1 MRSSQPPG
9 GDSGKPDA
17 ADLLRRIACLRGCS
31 AAERRALA
39 PVCRRT
45 AYRAGQ
51 SIHAEHAPVQKV
63 CAVLAGEVLIHRG
76 SGDRRAA
83 RLAVV
88 KPGEMFGIGEAL
100 LPSYYTSAS
109 ALTACTLLEIGRGDF
124 IRRFLAVASVREQIL
139 LELSQI
145 ARFLICQATGGG
157 GRHDLALYL
166 RSQANACGQADGGRI
181 CLKRKLR
188 QPEIAS
194 LLHLSREHVSRLFAR
209 LRAEG
214 AVDFNRG
221 FPVIDRAWLDREAGD
236 PDLAASVQYRDA
248 RIDL

>member
-1 MRSSQPPG
+1 MRRLQPMGQKGGRPG
-9 GDSGKPDA
+9 MP
-17 ADLLRRIACLRGCS
+17 DLLRRIKCLAGCS
-31 AAERRALA
+31 AAQRRALA
-39 PVCRRT
+39 AVCRRT
-45 AYRAGQ
+45 VYRAGQ
-51 SIHAEHAPVQKV
+51 LIHEEHAPVQKV

-100 LPSYYTSAS
+100 LPSYYTAAS
-109 ALTACTLLEIGRGDF
+109 ALTACSLLEIDRGDF
-124 IRRFLAVASVREQIL
+124 VRRFLAVASVRERIL
-139 LELSQI
+139 RELSQI

-157 GRHDLALYL
+157 GRI
-166 RSQANACGQADGGRI
+166 R
-181 CLKRKLR
+181 LKRKLR

-209 LRAEG
+209 LRTEG

-248 RIDL
+248 RIEL

>member
-145 ARFLICQATGGG
+145 ARFLICKVAGGG

-166 RSQANACGQADGGRI
+166 RSQAEACGQPVGSKIRLGN
-181 CLKRKLR
+181 KQF

-194 LLHLSREHVSRLFAR
+194 LLNLSREHVTRLFAK
-209 LRAEG
+209 LKAEG
-214 AVDFNRG
+214 VADFNRG
-221 FPVIDRAWLDREAGD
+221 FPVIDRAWLDREAPD
-236 PDLAASVQYRDA
+236 RDLAASVQYRDLPA
-248 RIDL
+248 ER